1 MELDADEEV
10 VAEYPLYVASFGALS
25 NQEDIRL
32 AQVQYP
38 LRPTWRGYRIVDAT
52 EVRYKPN
59 HRILDISVPEDEAST
74 VCTSICFFLFT
85 GSPRGLPCNM
95 QSNCAQGSRA
105 SPCSS

>member
-74 VCTSICFFLFT
+74 VCTSICFFWIHRI
-85 GSPRGLPCNM
+85 PE
-95 QSNCAQGSRA
+95 RA
-105 SPCSS
+105 ALQYAIYQRTRLASLTI